1 MEAFESFVAVA
12 LEADGFVVSS
22 GVKFPVRLQTGK
34 AARDEF
40 QTHGFEVDLVAARAD
55 RLVLGSVK
63 SYFGSRGVAA
73 DEVTGE
79 SPLSAGVKRY
89 ALLNN
94 KTVRSAVVRQ
104 AAKQYGYRTNQVDL
118 RLYVGRFAGRAT
130 GHHEARIRAWA
141 KTQRVGSGQIQVVDL
156 TEVVD
161 KVVEVARSTQYIND
175 PVLVA
180 LKVLA
185 EAGRVDLRP
194 RDTLST
200 STHDAAEGAEHGSI

>member
-22 GVKFPVRLQTGK
+22 GVKFPVTLQTGK
-34 AARDEF
+34 TARDEF

-55 RLVLGSVK
+55 RLILGTVK
-63 SYFGSRGVAA
+63 SFFGSRGVAA
-73 DEVTGE
+73 EHVLGE
-79 SPLSAGVKRY
+79 SPRSAAV
-89 ALLNN
+89 LNN
-94 KTVRSAVVRQ
+94 PAVRSAVVRQ
-104 AAKQYGYRTNQVDL
+104 AAKRYGYSTKQVDL
-118 RLYVGRFAGRAT
+118 RLYVGRFAGRAS

-141 KTQRVGSGQIQVVDL
+141 KTQRVGSGTIGVVDL
-156 TEVVD
+156 NEVVD

-185 EAGRVDLRP
+185 EAGRVDLSP
-194 RDTLST
+194 RAPS
-200 STHDAAEGAEHGSI
+200 